1 MMKQKMSVL
10 LVGWAV
16 MSLLIASVA
25 MAKGT
30 PGIRYTIHNMS
41 KDQTGSQ
48 YKAQFEDEICIYC
61 HTPHG
66 GSLTGPLWNR
76 PTAVGATDGNDFGIA
91 ADLKSSNYFTHYNSA
106 TLTAAARGD
115 NRVVNDES
123 LLCMTCHDGT
133 IAVNRVLNV
142 SNRTAP
148 DPAFPGTRIKNSS
161 DTWATIVMPFDS
173 PPGPI
178 IGSTL
183 EKFNLGDN
191 TGGDLS
197 DDHPISFHYSAAQG
211 ADIGLR
217 PIDDAIAAGVRFF
230 GGDRV
235 ECSTCHDPHV
245 DYGDA
250 SMGSPNSAD
259 ANYTKYDPFLIMSNE
274 ASAMCRAC
282 HIK

>member
-30 PGIRYTIHNMS
+30 PGIRYTIHNMAS
-41 KDQTGSQ
+41 TNALNYYKGST
-48 YKAQFEDEICIYC
+48 EDEICIYC

-76 PTAVGATDGNDFGIA
+76 PTAVGSTDGNDNFIA
-91 ADLKSSNYFTHYNSA
+91 ADLKSTDYFTHYNSA
-106 TLTAAARGD
+106 TLTAFAGGN

-148 DPAFPGTRIKNSS
+148 DATWPEIRIDNTS
-161 DTWATIVMPFDS
+161 DTWAALTDTTMS
-173 PPGPI
+173 GLPGKI
-178 IGSTL
+178 IGSTI
-183 EKFNLGDN
+183 EKMGIDDR

-197 DDHPISFHYSAAQG
+197 DDHPISFHYSAAL
-211 ADIGLR
+211 ASDIGLR
-217 PIDDAIAAGVRFF
+217 SLEDAQAAGVRFF

-250 SMGSPNSAD
+250 TFNSPGQN
-259 ANYTKYDPFLIMSNE
+259 DPEIGR
-274 ASAMCRAC
+274 ASCRGRVS
-282 HIK
+282 KDL